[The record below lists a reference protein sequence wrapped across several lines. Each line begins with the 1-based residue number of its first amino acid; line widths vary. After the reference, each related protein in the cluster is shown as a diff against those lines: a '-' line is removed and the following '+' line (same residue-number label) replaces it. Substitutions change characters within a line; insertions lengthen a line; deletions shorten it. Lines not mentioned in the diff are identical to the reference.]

1 MAMNHASLCQGPDRE
16 YIRPERGHGTQMKQ
30 LRCYL
35 LLPILALGLTAI
47 LSAEPSNVRINFV
60 QPGRFSDFRIQGR
73 QETASAAIFRDEVS
87 TYLSPLVAR
96 RFPGCT
102 LSLKFTD
109 IDLAGRIATSHPLKF
124 NNLRIDRNVAS
135 PLRLYFDY
143 KLSDSQ
149 GKTLTGG
156 AKSLVDPDYLYR
168 YSYYPNEVRN
178 QILFYEKATL
188 YRWFRTVTPS
198 AVNRDQT

>member
-1 MAMNHASLCQGPDRE
+1 
-16 YIRPERGHGTQMKQ
+16 MKQ

-35 LLPILALGLTAI
+35 LLPILALGLTAV
-47 LSAEPSNVRINFV
+47 LSAEQSNVRISFV
-60 QPGRFSDFRIQGR
+60 RPGRFSDFRIQGR

-96 RFPGCT
+96 RFPGCS

-109 IDLAGRIATSHPLKF
+109 IDLAGRIATSHPPKL
-124 NNLRIDRNVAS
+124 NNVRIDRNVAS

-143 KLSDSQ
+143 KLSDSR

-156 AKSLVDPDYLYR
+156 AKSLVDPYYLYR

-188 YRWFRTVTPS
+188 DRWFRTVTPS
-198 AVNRDQT
+198 AVRFTGSP